1 MEAEA
6 RPGSMTDPKTPPSD
20 NSSDRLP
27 SSSTDDL
34 EKALD
39 VDVPN
44 DGQLSAEDPRP
55 GAKAGLSLTQF
66 WIVMLGFVIP
76 SLSPPPGNGYLTK
89 DRC

>member
-6 RPGSMTDPKTPPSD
+6 QPGSLTDPKPPPSD

-27 SSSTDDL
+27 TSSNDDL

-39 VDVPN
+39 VDAPK
-44 DGQLSAEDPRP
+44 DPRP
-55 GAKAGLSLTQF
+55 GAKAGLTLTQF

-76 SLSPPPGNGYLTK
+76 HLEMTIFDERSLLTAI
-89 DRC
+89 REII

>member
-6 RPGSMTDPKTPPSD
+6 RPGSLTDPKPPPSE

-27 SSSTDDL
+27 TSSNDDL

-44 DGQLSAEDPRP
+44 DGQLPAEDSRP
-55 GAKAGLSLTQF
+55 GAKAGLTLTQF

-76 SLSPPPGNGYLTK
+76 SLFPLVNDYI
-89 DRC
+89 